1 MLKPSDKEKLWSLIE
16 EYREA
21 NADFVYVRTLERH
34 AAADYLEKAVDESR
48 DNLKEFI
55 ETLSK

>member
-1 MLKPSDKEKLWSLIE
+1 MLKPTDKEKLWSLIE

-21 NADFVYVRTLERH
+21 NAEFVYVLTLEPYVDTTH
-34 AAADYLEKAVDESR
+34 LEKAVVESR